1 MTVAASLELA
11 RAGVYGCIVL
21 LLLMVLVTW
30 FTNSQRFFFRFR
42 PLANSSPAIGSLNKL
57 EEVDEVRIETV
68 VQKQFLTEAVRA
80 AKKAHPYEEPAIHIT
95 EIIDYKLYLGNDD
108 CTSTSSA
115 LSRFG
120 PISVVLEGLD
130 GVGKSTVA
138 EKLAAVLNAEHM
150 MTPPAIMRT
159 GREWFVKQDNHMRK
173 AYYMVRTVNYYSR
186 FANSLV

>member
-1 MTVAASLELA
+1 M
-11 RAGVYGCIVL
+11 
-21 LLLMVLVTW
+21 
-30 FTNSQRFFFRFR
+30 
-42 PLANSSPAIGSLNKL
+42 NKL

-68 VQKQFLTEAVRA
+68 VQTQFLTEVVKA
-80 AKKAHPYEEPAIHIT
+80 AKNAHPYEEPAIHIT
-95 EIIDYKLYLGNDD
+95 EIIDYKLYLGNDGS
-108 CTSTSSA
+108 STSSM

-150 MTPPAIMRT
+150 MTPPAIMRS

-173 AYYMVRTVNYYSR
+173 AYYMVRT
-186 FANSLV
+186 ANTVPACNALPGLICQTTLYFCM